1 MRKAALV
8 QALNGWICEC
18 EEDGELIF
26 SVFYPDFQREGV
38 SFCMA
43 KLVGESWLMMSAF
56 RHARDFSILADE
68 LASWSVNYE
77 LTAHCA
83 VARELAISAA
93 AQ

>member
-1 MRKAALV
+1 MRKAVLV

-26 SVFYPDFQREGV
+26 SVFYPDLQREGV

-68 LASWSVNYE
+68 LATWSVNYE